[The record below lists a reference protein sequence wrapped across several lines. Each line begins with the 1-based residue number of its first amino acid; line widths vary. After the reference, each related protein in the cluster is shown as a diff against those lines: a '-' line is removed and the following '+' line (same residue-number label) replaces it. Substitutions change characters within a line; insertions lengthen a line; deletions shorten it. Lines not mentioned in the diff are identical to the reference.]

1 MLGEKYTLDIRP
13 TFIEELDRAVAYIE
27 LHLCNP
33 IAADKLDAQI
43 VEVAGLC

>member
-13 TFIEELDRAVAYIE
+13 TFIEELDCAVAYIE

-33 IAADKLDAQI
+33 SAADKLVAQI